1 MSRQPT
7 LHTSVQ
13 QREMEW
19 HDQQANQR
27 HSLNQH
33 LYNAPAFSPVV
44 KSMLLFLDPKPTD
57 RILDLG
63 CGAGRDLSTLAGY
76 GTQVVGMDLAS
87 TQLLQARKQLEKS
100 PGTTV
105 MFTQADALRL
115 PFPSCTFDFIFGKA
129 VLHHLDNLSLMVSE
143 ILRVL
148 SLVGAPL
155 LRNP

>member
-105 MFTQADALRL
+105 MFT
-115 PFPSCTFDFIFGKA
+115 FIFGKA